1 MIIRKLRLKHGWSQE
16 QLSQLSGIS
25 TRTIQ
30 RIEQGQKASLE
41 SLKSLAA
48 VFEVNFDELQQ
59 EAKEMNTSL
68 NHSEQTNNEQS
79 SSKQPSNKQLSNEEI
94 LAMHYVNNL
103 KKFYIHL
110 ITFVLVMIML
120 FVINYVTS
128 PNYIWAWWVL
138 LGWGLG
144 VAFHAVKVFYLG
156 NFFGPEWEK
165 RQVEKHLGRKL

>member
-1 MIIRKLRLKHGWSQE
+1 MIIRKLRLQRGWSQE

-59 EAKEMNTSL
+59 EPEEMNITA
-68 NHSEQTNNEQS
+68 NQSEPVGNEQHS
-79 SSKQPSNKQLSNEEI
+79 NKQPNSKQLSNEEV
-94 LAMHYVNNL
+94 LAMYHVNNV
-103 KKFYIHL
+103 KKFYFHL
-110 ITFVLVMIML
+110 MRFVLIMIML